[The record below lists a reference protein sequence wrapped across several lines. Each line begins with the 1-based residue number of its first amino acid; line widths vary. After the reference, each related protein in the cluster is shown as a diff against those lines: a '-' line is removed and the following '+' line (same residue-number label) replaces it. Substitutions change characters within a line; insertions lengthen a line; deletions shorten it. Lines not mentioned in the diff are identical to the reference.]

1 MAVLSV
7 VNYSAAISS
16 MFLPVSSL
24 GNLESPRSPKLRV

>member
-7 VNYSAAISS
+7 VSYSAAISS

-24 GNLESPRSPKLRV
+24 GNPERSPKLRI